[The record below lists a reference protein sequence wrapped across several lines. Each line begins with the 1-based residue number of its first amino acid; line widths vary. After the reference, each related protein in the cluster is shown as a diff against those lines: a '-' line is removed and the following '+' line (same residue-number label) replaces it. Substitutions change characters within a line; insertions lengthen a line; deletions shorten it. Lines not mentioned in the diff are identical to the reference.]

1 MKPSLTHPWPKDRRE
16 AEDLQRKLAALVVEE
31 DRLGPVQKVAGVDL
45 GFFRPPGQP
54 ERARAVVAVLSFP
67 ELKLVDHG
75 VAEMPVTFPYIP
87 GLLAFREAPAA
98 LAAFEKIGRPP
109 DLVLV
114 DGQGRAHPRRFGI
127 ACHLGVVLDI
137 PTIGCAKSRLVG
149 VPQGEL
155 GQEAGDWVPLLDDDE
170 TVGAV
175 VRTKAGANPVYV
187 SVGHRISLA
196 TAIEYV
202 LRCCRGL
209 RLPEPI
215 RWAHNFASGVIPL
228 PASTEQNRGAGAE
241 QLPLL

>member
-1 MKPSLTHPWPKDRRE
+1 MKPVHTHPWPRDRRE

-31 DRLGPVQKVAGVDL
+31 DRLGPVQRVAGVDL
-45 GFFRPPGQP
+45 GFLRPPGQP
-54 ERARAVVAVLSFP
+54 EIARAVVAVLSFP
-67 ELKLVDHG
+67 ELKVVDCG

-87 GLLAFREAPAA
+87 GLLAFREVPAA
-98 LAAFEKIGRPP
+98 LAAFERIEKPP

-127 ACHLGVVLDI
+127 ACHLGVLLDI
-137 PTIGCAKSRLVG
+137 PTIGCAKSRLTG

-155 GQEAGDWVPLLDDDE
+155 GPDAGDWVPLVDGGE
-170 TVGAV
+170 IVGAV
-175 VRTKAGANPVYV
+175 VRTRRGASPVYV
-187 SVGHRISLA
+187 SVGHHITLA
-196 TAIEYV
+196 TAVEYV
-202 LRCCRGL
+202 LRCCRGM

-228 PASTEQNRGAGAE
+228 PPSAKQPHDAAAE